1 MTIFF
6 VTNSDNQTAAN
17 LAVAEKIAAN
27 TDIKL
32 FGCDALRDRL
42 HNELSG
48 DKRAIFSMSHGS
60 RLAIIDSNGV
70 EAVGV
75 HDGCALSGYKVYAW
89 ACMTAQFLGGALAQK
104 DIHWWGYDAAITA
117 PDDREKYLDIFSE
130 VISTAKNN
138 FENGIDDSSIQRILD
153 LIKDACDTAQKK
165 LDSVG
170 AMDDEDAMSLYS
182 CCYQIWARLCI
193 WLPGAQQPI
202 KHRYAPQ
209 AYIDM

>member
-6 VTNSDNQTAAN
+6 VTNCDKQTSAN
-17 LAVAEKIAAN
+17 LAVAKRISAN

-32 FGCDALRDRL
+32 FGCDALRFKL

-48 DKRAIFSMSHGS
+48 EKRAIFSMSHGS
-60 RLAIIDSNGV
+60 RSAIIDSDGV
-70 EAVGV
+70 EAVMEY
-75 HDGCALSGYKVYAW
+75 DGHVLSGYKVYAW
-89 ACMTAQFLGGALAQK
+89 ACMTAQFLGGALAQE

-117 PDDREKYLDIFSE
+117 PDDRVKYLDIFSK

-138 FENGIDDSSIQRILD
+138 FENGVDHSSTQKILE
-153 LIKDACDTAQKK
+153 LIKDACDTAEEE
-165 LDSVG
+165 LDGVG
-170 AMDDEDAMSLYS
+170 ADDDENAMSLYS
-182 CCYQIWARLCI
+182 CCYQIWSRLCV

-202 KHRYAPQ
+202 KHRDAPP

>member
-6 VTNSDNQTAAN
+6 VTNSDSQTAAN
-17 LAVAEKIAAN
+17 LAVAKKIAAN

-32 FGCDALRDRL
+32 FGCDALRDKL

-48 DKRAIFSMSHGS
+48 KKRAIFSMSHGS
-60 RLAIIDSNGV
+60 RLAIIDSDGNEAIV
-70 EAVGV
+70 E
-75 HDGCALSGYKVYAW
+75 HDGDALSGYKVYAW
-89 ACMTAQFLGGALAQK
+89 ACMTAQSLGGTLAQEN
-104 DIHWWGYDAAITA
+104 IHWWGYDAAITA

-138 FENGIDDSSIQRILD
+138 FEDGVDHSSIQRILD
-153 LIKDACDTAQKK
+153 LIKDACDTAQEQ
-165 LDSVG
+165 LDSIG
-170 AMDDEDAMSLYS
+170 AIDDENAMSLYS
-182 CCYQIWARLCI
+182 CCHQIWARLCI

-202 KHRYAPQ
+202 KHRNAPS